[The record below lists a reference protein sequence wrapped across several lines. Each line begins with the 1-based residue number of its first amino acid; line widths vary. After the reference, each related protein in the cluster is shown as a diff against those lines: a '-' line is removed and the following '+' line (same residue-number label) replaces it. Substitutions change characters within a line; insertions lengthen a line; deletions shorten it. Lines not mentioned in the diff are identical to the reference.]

1 MVRYRKHEVRY
12 GETMQSIAQMETGD
26 VNDWIKIAEYN
37 NLKYPYIVYSR
48 EEKMANL
55 EHLVTLGDELIIP
68 QEQSILD
75 NDVYKMS
82 KRDQA
87 FILSLALGRDLDMTS
102 MPEHYFQQGTSDE
115 IFELTH
121 NGAGDIKHIEGAENI
136 KQATLSRLM
145 TAKGSLMLHPE
156 YGSNLHNLFNKATLE
171 QMKVIS
177 LEVTSTVLKDTRVAE
192 CAVVSQSIDGDTY
205 YGEYKATIHSMKTQ
219 FEFVV
224 TSDSTGAI
232 IVT

>member
-1 MVRYRKHEVRY
+1 MARYKKHQVTY
-12 GETMQSIAQMETGD
+12 GDTMQSIAQLETGD

-37 NLKYPYIVYSR
+37 NLSYPYIVYSR
-48 EEKMANL
+48 EEKMQNL

-68 QEQSILD
+68 IQQSILD
-75 NDVYKMS
+75 NDVYKMNR
-82 KRDQA
+82 RDKD

-102 MPEHYFQQGTSDE
+102 KPQYYQQAGTSDE
-115 IFELTH
+115 LFELTH
-121 NGAGDIKHIEGAENI
+121 NGAGDLKNIQGAENI

-156 YGSNLHNLFNKATLE
+156 YGSNLHNLFNKATVE
-171 QMKVIS
+171 QMKIIS

-192 CAVVSQSIDGDTY
+192 CTLVDHYIEADTY
-205 YGEYKATIHSMKTQ
+205 YGTYKATVHSLKDQ

-232 IVT
+232 IVM